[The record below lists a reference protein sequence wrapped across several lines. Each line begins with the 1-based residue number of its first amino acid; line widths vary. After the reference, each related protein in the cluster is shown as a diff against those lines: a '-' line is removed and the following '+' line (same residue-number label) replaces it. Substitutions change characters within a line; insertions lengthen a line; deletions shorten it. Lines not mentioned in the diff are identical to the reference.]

1 MKMMNTQYC
10 SSPVTNGADLILESS
25 MAFIITPIIDNVP
38 PLLRQTNIRMTC
50 VFISFTF
57 FLLTIRKLM
66 DHLYSSIRLL
76 LDFQSLMNFI
86 GYKKTDVPLTENMR
100 VCREKCQCRAYSLIK
115 FKWLIKTSKKECQR
129 MTLILCDQIVHLIEC
144 MCIMHA
150 CSLSNSQFSINQFT
164 TRGLIQLHVYSEQKK
179 ISCRYPLCFSFPPFE
194 NA

>member
-1 MKMMNTQYC
+1 M
-10 SSPVTNGADLILESS
+10 TNGADLILESS

-86 GYKKTDVPLTENMR
+86 GNKNRCSFKRKYAGLSRKVPMPCLFSDQVQMIN
-100 VCREKCQCRAYSLIK
+100 KNQ
-115 FKWLIKTSKKECQR
+115 KKECQR

-164 TRGLIQLHVYSEQKK
+164 TRCLIQLHVYS
-179 ISCRYPLCFSFPPFE
+179 
-194 NA
+194 